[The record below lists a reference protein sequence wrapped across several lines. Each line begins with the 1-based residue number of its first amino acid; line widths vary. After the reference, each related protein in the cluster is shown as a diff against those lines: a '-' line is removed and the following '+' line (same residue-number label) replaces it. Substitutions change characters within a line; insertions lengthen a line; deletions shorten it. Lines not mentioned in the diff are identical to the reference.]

1 MQSGPRNFISRQN
14 RWRSQPSP
22 GRLRSPASS
31 RNAANDVT
39 NAKRSYEHYTALAR
53 AAALAGD
60 RVEAENWNQ
69 HAEHYFRMMKKQ
81 TT

>member
-1 MQSGPRNFISRQN
+1 MQSGPRNFISGQN
-14 RWRSQPSP
+14 RLRSQSHP

-31 RNAANDVT
+31 RNAANDPI
-39 NAKRSYEHYTALAR
+39 NAKRSYEHYAALAR
-53 AAALAGD
+53 AAALVGD

-69 HAEHYFRMMKKQ
+69 RAEHYFRLMKQQ

>member
-1 MQSGPRNFISRQN
+1 MQ
-14 RWRSQPSP
+14 
-22 GRLRSPASS
+22 
-31 RNAANDVT
+31 
-39 NAKRSYEHYTALAR
+39 RSYEHYTALAR